1 MSLLEVSGIRK
12 GEGRN
17 AVLKEISF
25 DQQQFQKI
33 AIAGES
39 GSGKSTLL
47 KIIGGL
53 VQPDAGE
60 VFFEGERVKGPY
72 ERLIPGQP
80 GMAYLSQHYELRNSY
95 RVEEVLAYAN
105 LLSEE
110 EAGAL
115 YEVCRIGHLL
125 KRRTDQLSGGER
137 QRIAL
142 ARLLITSP
150 RLLLLDEPYSNLD
163 LIHKEILKSVIGDI
177 GEKLKITCL
186 LVSHDPLDTLSW
198 ADEILVMKDGQ
209 LLQRGAPAEI
219 YRRPLNTYIAGLFGT
234 YSLISPVKSVAVFRL
249 LGIEANGKSLF
260 FRPED
265 FKIVSPGPGALP
277 ANAGKLMPSTR
288 PVTIKAVVNKVTF
301 LGSSYELEVS
311 FAGNK
316 VTVRTGERYFE
327 KGDTLD
333 IAPPSQLHYITE

>member
-1 MSLLEVSGIRK
+1 MNLLEVSAIRK
-12 GEGRN
+12 GEGEN
-17 AVLKEISF
+17 AILKETSF
-25 DQQQFQKI
+25 VQQRFRKI

-53 VQPDAGE
+53 VQSDAGE
-60 VFFEGERVKGPY
+60 VLFEGERVKGPY

-95 RVEEVLAYAN
+95 RVEEVLEYAN
-105 LLSEE
+105 LLSAG

-163 LIHKEILKSVIGDI
+163 LIHKGILKSVIEDI
-177 GEKLKITCL
+177 GEQLKITCL

-198 ADEILVMKDGQ
+198 ADEILVMRDGQ
-209 LLQRGAPAEI
+209 VLQRGTPTEI
-219 YRRPLNTYIAGLFGT
+219 YRRPLNTYIGGLFGT
-234 YSLISPVKSVAVFRL
+234 YSLIGPAQAAPFFRL
-249 LGIEANGKSLF
+249 MGVEANGKSF
-260 FRPED
+260 FYRPED
-265 FKIVSPGPGALP
+265 FKIVSRGPGV
-277 ANAGKLMPSTR
+277 S

-301 LGSSYELEVS
+301 LGSSFELEVS
-311 FAGNK
+311 FAGNNVK
-316 VTVRTGERYFE
+316 VRTGERHFE
-327 KGDTLD
+327 KGDTVD
-333 IAPPSQLHYITE
+333 IVPPSQLHYITE